1 MSGTPIEGSPV
12 PWPSLSQSNFA
23 RGSQSL
29 KSVAWHTYSALR
41 HDLWLKS
48 INLIPSTGNK
58 LIVRVPTRLLHPKTA
73 PILNPNPK
81 TAPVLNPINSP
92 YHFPRESKIKSS
104 KKQNTSNQYLYIH
117 IYTYIRHLPT
127 RALSG
132 GPAAWEC
139 QCEAGATPDFFGL
152 NMRGSSHLLRET
164 WVYNGYFLLWFF
176 LELWKCR
183 DLG

>member
-1 MSGTPIEGSPV
+1 M
-12 PWPSLSQSNFA
+12 
-23 RGSQSL
+23 
-29 KSVAWHTYSALR
+29 
-41 HDLWLKS
+41 
-48 INLIPSTGNK
+48 
-58 LIVRVPTRLLHPKTA
+58 PTRPLHPKTA

-81 TAPVLNPINSP
+81 TTPVLNPINSP

-152 NMRGSSHLLRET
+152 NMRRSSHRGT
-164 WVYNGYFLLWFF
+164 WVTSYNGYSCFF
-176 LELWKCR
+176 FVWSFGKVET
-183 DLG
+183 LGRCSCILKPGTQHPWV